1 MAGTITGTV
10 VFNSAMVLADSLD
23 DTTDYTA
30 RALFI
35 INMLGQELYQYSDTK
50 DVTSGKRPL
59 FTPIAELTDELDLD
73 DGLAI
78 GVLPYGLA
86 ALLLVGED
94 DIKADFFQQLYEE
107 KKREARN
114 VPQEF
119 EPIEDVYGVI

>member
-1 MAGTITGTV
+1 MA
-10 VFNSAMVLADSLD
+10 LADSLD
-23 DTTDYTA
+23 DTMDYTA

-50 DVTSGKRPL
+50 VVTSGERPL

-94 DIKADFFQQLYEE
+94 DVKANYYQQLYEE
-107 KKREARN
+107 KKRESRN
-114 VPQEF
+114 VPQDF

>member
-1 MAGTITGTV
+1 MAAIGTA
-10 VFNSAMVLADSLD
+10 VFNSAMALADSLD

-50 DVTSGKRPL
+50 VVTSGERPL

-94 DIKADFFQQLYEE
+94 DVKANYYQQLYEE
-107 KKREARN
+107 KKRESRN
-114 VPQEF
+114 VPQDF